1 MKLNLNKKDAV
12 THNRTNHSFGT
23 FFGKKGA
30 VEMSLNLIIM
40 LIIGMVVLGLV
51 IGFVN
56 SLVNKGTEGFDKQI
70 GDNEALK
77 LEKVRSS
84 SENLAVEPNPSIS
97 VKKGSKTNIFVK
109 IRGYA
114 EEIECNPG
122 NLDTCS
128 LFIYEVID
136 SEGNDATG
144 DLVLSGPGFTASQ
157 GSEDAKMYTLS
168 TGEASVI
175 GTYYLTL
182 KLYPEDDVNELA
194 KTLTVTVN

>member
-1 MKLNLNKKDAV
+1 MNFN
-12 THNRTNHSFGT
+12 
-23 FFGKKGA
+23 KKGA

-97 VKKGSKTNIFVK
+97 VKKGSKTNIFMKV
-109 IRGYA
+109 RAYGP
-114 EEIECNPG
+114 EPIECNPG
-122 NLDTCS
+122 LLESCGVKYTVVGEDGTNA
-128 LFIYEVID
+128 
-136 SEGNDATG
+136 EGKLT
-144 DLVLSGPGFTASQ
+144 LSGPGFDAKD
-157 GSEDAKMYTLS
+157 GSEDSQMYTLKPS
-168 TGEASVI
+168 ADADI
-175 GTYYLTL
+175 GTYYVTV
-182 KLYPEDDVNELA
+182 KLYEGEDFETS
-194 KTLTVTVN
+194 KTLTITVI

>member
-1 MKLNLNKKDAV
+1 MKMNFNK
-12 THNRTNHSFGT
+12 R
-23 FFGKKGA
+23 GA

-84 SENLAVEPNPSIS
+84 SENLAVEPNPSLS

-109 IRGYA
+109 VRAYA
-114 EEIECNPG
+114 DEIACTPGDLAEKCNG
-122 NLDTCS
+122 VVT
-128 LFIYEVID
+128 YEVLNSD
-136 SEGNDATG
+136 GEVSQA
-144 DLVLSGPGFTASQ
+144 DLVLTGPGFKASQ
-157 GSEDAKMYTLS
+157 GGEDSQMYTLK
-168 TGEASVI
+168 TGDSAVL
-175 GTYYLTL
+175 GTYYMIL
-182 KLYPEDDVNELA
+182 KLYPGDDVNEMS